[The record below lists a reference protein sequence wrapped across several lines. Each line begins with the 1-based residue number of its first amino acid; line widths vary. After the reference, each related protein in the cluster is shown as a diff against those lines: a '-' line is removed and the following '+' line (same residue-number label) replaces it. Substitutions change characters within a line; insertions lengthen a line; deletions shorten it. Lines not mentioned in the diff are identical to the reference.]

1 MKQQVDL
8 QRSRELLATPISA
21 VKGVGPKVA
30 EKLARLNIRTV
41 EDALYTLPFRYEDR
55 REIRKIARLRE
66 GMQEVFYGEVLAAGE
81 TRTSRSRR
89 PLYEVVV
96 GDGSATIALKWF
108 HFRPNWM
115 KAKYQPGTRAIF
127 SGELKRFGATREVHH
142 PDADF
147 LPAEMD
153 IQDWSALDPELYG
166 RILPIYPLTEGLHQ
180 KSMRRIMQ
188 QTVTHFAPYV
198 CSTLPGPIQAQFQL
212 LPLAQALH
220 QVHFPD
226 HSSDIQHLNDGTDP
240 ARRALV
246 FDEFFFLELGLALK
260 RQGIVLKHGIKF
272 SLEHKYTLPLTKMLP
287 FKLTEAQRRVLG
299 EIKQDLLS
307 GQIMNRMVQGDVG
320 SGKTMVALMTAL
332 IAIENDYQVAVVAPT
347 EILAEQHYL
356 QFHHWLEQ
364 LGLRAAL
371 LQGSMPARAKQLVLD
386 QISSGAIN
394 LVVGTHAVLQQG
406 VTFRRLGLGIID
418 EQHRFG
424 VEQRLVLREKGI
436 NPHILVMTATPI
448 PRSLALTLYGD
459 LALSVIDQLPPGR
472 MPIST
477 RVIHEEQRDKAW
489 QIVRSELAVGR
500 QAYVVYPLI
509 DESEKSDLLAA
520 TQAFEHLSREVF
532 TDYRVGMLHGKMR
545 PDEKE
550 AVMREFK
557 DNRIQLLVSTTV
569 IEVGIDVPNATCIVI
584 EHAER
589 FGLSQLHQLRGRVG
603 RGTAPSCCLLLRSRN
618 CTEDGFK
625 RLSIMAETQDGFRIS
640 EEDLKLRGPGDFLG
654 TRQSGLPDF
663 RIASLLRDNRLLELA
678 RKAAFQYAAN
688 TDLSSAADDPVLQSL
703 IYRWGQKLD
712 LASAG

>member
-1 MKQQVDL
+1 MMPQVDP
-8 QRSRELLATPISA
+8 QRSRELLATPISTI
-21 VKGVGPKVA
+21 KGVGPRVA
-30 EKLARLNIRTV
+30 EKLAKLNIRTV

-55 REIRKIARLRE
+55 REIRKIAQLRE
-66 GMQEVFYGEVLAAGE
+66 GIQEVFYGEVLAAGE

-89 PLYEVVV
+89 AIYEVVV

-115 KAKYQPGTRAIF
+115 KTKYKPGTKAIF
-127 SGELKRFGATREVHH
+127 SGEMKRFGAIREIHH
-142 PDADF
+142 PDTDF
-147 LPAEMD
+147 LPAEQD
-153 IQDWSALDPELYG
+153 VRDWSTLDPENYG
-166 RILPIYPLTEGLHQ
+166 RVLSIYPLTEGLHQ

-188 QTVTHFAPYV
+188 QAVTHFAPYV
-198 CSTLPGPIQAQFQL
+198 VSSLPEQVRDHYQL
-212 LPLAQALH
+212 LSLDQALL
-220 QVHFPD
+220 QVHLPD
-226 HSSDIQHLNDGTDP
+226 NSSDILQLNAGTDP

-260 RQGIVLKHGIKF
+260 RQGMVLKKGIKF
-272 SLEHKYTLPLTKMLP
+272 SLEHKFTLPLTRMLP
-287 FKLTEAQRRVLG
+287 FKLTDAQRRVLG

-307 GQIMNRMVQGDVG
+307 GQVMNRMVQGDVG

-356 QFHHWLEQ
+356 QFHYWLEQ
-364 LGLRAAL
+364 LGLKATL
-371 LQGSMPARAKQLVLD
+371 LQGSMTAKTKKLVLD
-386 QISSGAIN
+386 QISSGVID

-406 VTFRRLGLGIID
+406 VDFRRLGLGIID

-424 VEQRLVLREKGI
+424 VEQRMVLREKGI

-448 PRSLALTLYGD
+448 PRSLALTLFGD
-459 LALSVIDQLPPGR
+459 LSLSIIDQLPPGR

-477 RVIHEEQRDKAW
+477 RIIPDVQRDKAW
-489 QIVRSELAVGR
+489 QLVRSELTSGHQV
-500 QAYVVYPLI
+500 YIVYPLI
-509 DESEKSDLLAA
+509 EESEKSDLLAA

-532 TDYRVGMLHGKMR
+532 PDYCVGMLHGKMR
-545 PDEKE
+545 SDEKE

-557 DNRIQLLVSTTV
+557 DNLIQLLVSTTV

-603 RGTAPSCCLLLRSRN
+603 RGSAASNCLLLRSSN

-625 RLSIMAETQDGFRIS
+625 RLAIMAETQDGFRIA
-640 EEDLKLRGPGDFLG
+640 EEDLKIRGPGDFLG

-663 RIASLLRDNRLLELA
+663 RIASLLRDNRLLEIA
-678 RKAAFQYAAN
+678 REAAFN
-688 TDLSSAADDPVLQSL
+688 FSSSVDLFSSPDDPVMQTLV
-703 IYRWGQKLD
+703 YRWGQKLD